1 MKPNSLTV
9 TWGEQTFSPISYHSF
24 KTGAITLQVDVP
36 PGADVQQVHREAM
49 AQLQVLAAEQFKREL
64 EAFLSNTRAAAAAVS
79 AAKGR

>member
-1 MKPNSLTV
+1 MNKIIV
-9 TWGEQTFSPISYHSF
+9 TWGEQTFSPINYHSF
-24 KTGAITLQVDVP
+24 KTGGITLEVAVP

-64 EAFLSNTRAAAAAVS
+64 EVFMANTRAAAAAVS